1 MSGGGR
7 RPNFVLVEAG
17 MSEGYSGGY
26 AAEGQIVMP
35 FYIICDVS
43 GSMTHDMPRLNEAIQ
58 KLRRSIVQNPIVDDV
73 AHISVISFST
83 GARTVM
89 PLSQMSEQP
98 MPTLATDG
106 GITNYGTAFRELARA
121 IPQDAAALRTQGY
134 RIFRPCAFFLT
145 DGEPTDRDWLDVFRT
160 TLTYDKNTG
169 VGMKQYPVFIPFGF
183 RDAQEAELRK
193 LAYPF
198 STGKY
203 YHIKTQ
209 DTEQVIAL
217 ILDVIMK
224 TVVASGTSSSTGK
237 PTLVHAPAPT
247 LPGVTVGDA
256 DDDWI

>member
-1 MSGGGR
+1 
-7 RPNFVLVEAG
+7 
-17 MSEGYSGGY
+17 MSEGLGY
-26 AAEGQIVMP
+26 GSSAAEGQMVMP

-43 GSMTHDMPRLNEAIQ
+43 GSMRHDMPVLNEGIQ
-58 KLRRSIVQNPIVDDV
+58 KLRQSIVQNPVVDDV

-83 GARTVM
+83 DARVVM
-89 PLSQMSEQP
+89 PLSQMSEQS
-98 MPTLATDG
+98 MPTLVTDG
-106 GITNYGTAFRELARA
+106 GVTNYGKAFRELARA
-121 IPQDAAALRTQGY
+121 IPQDAAMLRAQGY
-134 RIFRPCAFFLT
+134 KIFRPCAFFLT
-145 DGEPTDRDWLDVFRT
+145 DGEPTDRDWLNTFRM

-198 STGKY
+198 SKGKY

-209 DTEQVIAL
+209 DIEQVIAL

-224 TVVASGTSSSTGK
+224 TVVASGQSSSSGK

-247 LPGVTVGDA
+247 MPGVTVGDA

>member
-1 MSGGGR
+1 
-7 RPNFVLVEAG
+7 
-17 MSEGYSGGY
+17 MSEGLGYGSY
-26 AAEGQIVMP
+26 AAEGQMVMP

-43 GSMTHDMPRLNEAIQ
+43 GSMRHDMPVLNEGIQ
-58 KLRRSIVQNPIVDDV
+58 KLRQSIVQNPVVDDV

-83 GARTVM
+83 GARVVM
-89 PLSQMSEQP
+89 PLSQMSDQP
-98 MPTLATDG
+98 MPTLVTDG
-106 GITNYGTAFRELARA
+106 GVTNYGKAFRELAVA
-121 IPQDAAALRTQGY
+121 IPQDAAELRVRGY
-134 RIFRPCAFFLT
+134 KIFRPCAFFLT
-145 DGEPTDRDWLDVFRT
+145 DGEPTDRDWLDTFRT

-198 STGKY
+198 SKGKY

-209 DTEQVIAL
+209 DIEQVIAL

-224 TVVASGTSSSTGK
+224 TVVASGQSSSGGK
-237 PTLVHAPAPT
+237 PALVHAPAPT
-247 LPGVTVGDA
+247 MPGVTVGDP

>member
-1 MSGGGR
+1 
-7 RPNFVLVEAG
+7 
-17 MSEGYSGGY
+17 MSEGLGYGGY
-26 AAEGQIVMP
+26 AAEGQMVMP

-43 GSMTHDMPRLNEAIQ
+43 GSMTRDMPVLNEGIQ
-58 KLRRSIVQNPIVDDV
+58 KLRRSIVQNPVVDDV

-83 GARTVM
+83 DARVVM

-98 MPTLATDG
+98 MPTLVTDRG
-106 GITNYGTAFRELARA
+106 VTNYGMAFRELARA
-121 IPQDAAALRTQGY
+121 IPQDAAMLRAQGY
-134 RIFRPCAFFLT
+134 KIFRPCAFFLT
-145 DGEPTDRDWLDVFRT
+145 DGEPTDRDWLDTFRT

-198 STGKY
+198 SKGKY

-209 DTEQVIAL
+209 DIEQVIEL

-224 TVVASGTSSSTGK
+224 TVVASGQSSSSGK
-237 PTLVHAPAPT
+237 PALMHPPAPT
-247 LPGVTVGDA
+247 VPGVTVGDP

>member
-1 MSGGGR
+1 
-7 RPNFVLVEAG
+7 
-17 MSEGYSGGY
+17 MSEGPGYGGGN
-26 AAEGQIVMP
+26 AAEGQMVMP

-43 GSMTHDMPRLNEAIQ
+43 GSMTRDMPLLNEGIQ
-58 KLRRSIVQNPIVDDV
+58 KLHRSIVQNPVVDDV
-73 AHISVISFST
+73 AHVSVIAFST
-83 GARTVM
+83 SARTVM

-98 MPTLATDG
+98 IPTLVTDG
-106 GITNYGTAFRELARA
+106 GVTNYGKAFRELARA
-121 IPQDAAALRTQGY
+121 IPQDAALLRSQGF

-160 TLTYDKNTG
+160 TLTFDKNTG
-169 VGMKQYPVFIPFGF
+169 AGMKQYPVFIPFGF

-193 LAYPF
+193 LAYPY
-198 STGKY
+198 SKGKS

-209 DTEQVIAL
+209 DMEQVIGL

-224 TVVASGTSSSTGK
+224 TVVASGQSSASGK

-247 LPGVTVGDA
+247 LPGVTVADP